1 MRIEPMVGALGAEV
15 LDIDL
20 SVKLPPDRLAAVR
33 RALFDYQVIV
43 FRDQHLT
50 LDQHENFARQFGSL
64 HVHPYILA
72 KPLDGHPEVLRV
84 VKEKDDRRVFGEKW
98 HSDVTFLERPV
109 LGSVLYAIDTP
120 KKGGDTLFANMYM
133 AYDTLSDAMKA
144 MLAPLIAIH
153 ETPVPEVDPKTGLP
167 LEPMRLVN
175 RRGEHPVPFVHPE
188 TGRTLLYVNSTYT
201 THFKGMTLEES
212 RPLLDYLC
220 QHATQAAFTCR
231 VHWAPGT
238 VTFWD
243 NRSTQ
248 HLPINDYHGERREM
262 HRVTVET

>member
-1 MRIEPMVGALGAEV
+1 MRIEPMTGALGAEI

-20 SVKLPPDRLAAVR
+20 SVPLAPDAFVAVR
-33 RALFDYQVIV
+33 CALFDYQVIV
-43 FRDQHLT
+43 FRDQRLT
-50 LDQHENFARQFGSL
+50 LDQHKNFARQFGPL
-64 HVHPYILA
+64 HIHPYILA

-84 VKEKDDRRVFGEKW
+84 VKEKDDHRVFGEKW
-98 HSDVTFLERPV
+98 HSDVTFLTRPV

-120 KKGGDTLFANMYM
+120 RRGGDTLFANMY
-133 AYDTLSDAMKA
+133 AAHDALSAAMRT
-144 MLAPLIAIH
+144 MLDGLTAIH
-153 ETPVPEVDPKTGLP
+153 ETPVPEVDPATGRPFEP
-167 LEPMRLVN
+167 LRLVN
-175 RRGEHPVPFVHPE
+175 RSGEHPVLFVHPE
-188 TGRTLLYVNSTYT
+188 TGRKLLYVNSTYT
-201 THFKGMTLEES
+201 THFKGMTVEES
-212 RPLLDYLC
+212 RPLLEYLF

-231 VHWAPGT
+231 VRWAPGT

>member
-1 MRIEPMVGALGAEV
+1 MMKIKPLIGALGAEL

-20 SVKLPPDRLAAVR
+20 SSPLPPDTLAAGR

-43 FRDQHLT
+43 FRDQKLT
-50 LDQHENFARQFGSL
+50 LDQHKQFARQFGPL

-109 LGSVLYAIDTP
+109 LGSVLYAIETP
-120 KKGGDTLFANMYM
+120 SKGGDTLFANMYM
-133 AYDTLSDAMKA
+133 AYETLSDGMKA
-144 MLAPLIAIH
+144 MLEPLTAIH
-153 ETPVPEVDPKTGLP
+153 ETPVPEVDPATGRP

-175 RRGEHPVPFVHPE
+175 KSGEHPGPFTPPE
-188 TGRTLLYVNSTYT
+188 TGRKLLYLNTTYV
-201 THFKGMTLEES
+201 THFKGMTPEES
-212 RPLLDYLC
+212 RPLIDYLC
-220 QHATQAAFTCR
+220 EHATQAAFTCR
-231 VHWAPGT
+231 VRWAPGT

-248 HLPINDYHGERREM
+248 H
-262 HRVTVET
+262 